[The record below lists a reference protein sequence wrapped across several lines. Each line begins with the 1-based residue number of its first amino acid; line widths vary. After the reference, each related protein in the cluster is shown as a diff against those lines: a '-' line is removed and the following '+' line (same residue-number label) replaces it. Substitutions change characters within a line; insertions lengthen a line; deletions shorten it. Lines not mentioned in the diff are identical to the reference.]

1 MVRFL
6 HVADVHLGFSKYRQE
21 NPSRTLDFFTA
32 FDSALQT
39 YAIEA
44 GVDFVLIAGDLF
56 EERMITPGILN
67 QAEYVL
73 DKVRSAGIPVLA
85 IEGNHD
91 NCPYGVKSNWL
102 RYLCEKDYLSLLEPD
117 ENGLLHPWDVETARG
132 GYIDLPCG
140 VRVIGS
146 QWYGASAPRAIQQLA
161 SQIQALPPGPRATI
175 MLFHHGLEGQ
185 VSRYQGALR
194 YEELLPLR
202 QAGVDYLAL
211 GHIHRH
217 YAVED
222 WIFNPGA
229 VEANSIQENQQQ
241 NPRGVLLVT
250 LDNGPPQAELKQD
263 YWQRPIYRYSLNLS
277 PSDTVTQVERR
288 LQDLVRRHREE
299 MAEAIVEVTLRGEVG
314 FERSELAVR
323 SLQGQ
328 LQEASHAFIFRLGF
342 AATPVAYQTYRNA
355 TAEPPPRALIEE
367 QVFADLLASVAE
379 YRDRAEPLAK
389 VLMHLKEDL
398 LQPNVNIPDLY
409 QWLAD
414 FSSANGTRGV
424 DCPMDQLASGR
435 L

>member
-6 HVADVHLGFSKYRQE
+6 HVADVHLGFNKYRQD
-21 NPSRTLDFFTA
+21 NPNRIFDFFKA

-39 YAIEA
+39 YAIET

-56 EERMITPGILN
+56 EERMITPGVLN

-73 DKVRSAGIPVLA
+73 DKVRSAGIAVLA

-102 RYLCEKDYLSLLEPD
+102 RYLCEKDYLYLLEPD
-117 ENGLLHPWDVETARG
+117 ESGQLQPWDSEAAQG

-146 QWYGASAPRAIQQLA
+146 RWYGASAPRAIQELA
-161 SQIQALPPGPRATI
+161 SQIQALPPAAGATI
-175 MLFHHGLEGQ
+175 LLFHHGLEGQ

-194 YEELLPLR
+194 YNELLPLR

-222 WIFNPGA
+222 WIFNPGS

-250 LDNGPPQAELKQD
+250 LNDQGPPQAELKRD
-263 YWQRPIYRYSLNLS
+263 YWQRPIHRYTLTLT
-277 PSDTVTQVERR
+277 PSDTVSHVESQ
-288 LQDLVRRHREE
+288 LQQLVQRHRAD
-299 MAEAIVEVTLRGEVG
+299 MAEAIVEVTLKGEVG
-314 FERSELAVR
+314 FERGDLSVR

-328 LQEASHAFIFRLGF
+328 LQETANAFIFRVGF
-342 AATPVAYQTYRNA
+342 AATPVAYQTYRDA
-355 TAEPPPRALIEE
+355 MAEPPPRAQIEE
-367 QVFADLLASVAE
+367 QVFTDLLASVAE
-379 YRDRAEPLAK
+379 YRDRAESLAK

-398 LQPNVNIPDLY
+398 LQPNANIPDLY
-409 QWLAD
+409 KWLAD
-414 FSSANGTRGV
+414 LSLES
-424 DCPMDQLASGR
+424 
-435 L
+435 

>member
-1 MVRFL
+1 MPKSLAIAPRRQCEMVRFL
-6 HVADVHLGFSKYRQE
+6 HVADVHLGFNKYRQE
-21 NPSRTLDFFTA
+21 NPNRTFDFFTA

-44 GVDFVLIAGDLF
+44 QVDFVLIAGDLF
-56 EERMITPGILN
+56 EERLITPGILN

-102 RYLCEKDYLSLLEPD
+102 RYLCEKDYLYLLEPD
-117 ENGLLHPWDVETARG
+117 ESGQLQPWDAEAARG
-132 GYIDLPCG
+132 GYMDLPCG

-161 SQIQALPPGPRATI
+161 SQIQALPPAAGATI
-175 MLFHHGLEGQ
+175 LLFHHGLEGQ

-194 YEELLPLR
+194 YNELLPLR

-222 WIFNPGA
+222 WIFNPGS

-250 LDNGPPQAELKQD
+250 LEKGSPQAELKRD
-263 YWQRPIYRYSLNLS
+263 YWQRPIHRYTLTLT
-277 PSDTVTQVERR
+277 PSDTVSHVESQ
-288 LQDLVRRHREE
+288 LQQLVQRHRSD
-299 MAEAIVEVTLRGEVG
+299 MAEAIVEVTLKGEVG
-314 FERSELAVR
+314 FERGDLSVR
-323 SLQGQ
+323 SLQEQ
-328 LQEASHAFIFRLGF
+328 LQEAANAFIFRLGF
-342 AATPVAYQTYRNA
+342 AATPVAYQTYRDA
-355 TAEPPPRALIEE
+355 TAEPPPRAQIEE
-367 QVFADLLASVAE
+367 QVFTDLLASVAE

-389 VLMHLKEDL
+389 VLMHIKEDL
-398 LQPNVNIPDLY
+398 LQPNANIPDLY

-414 FSSANGTRGV
+414 LSLES
-424 DCPMDQLASGR
+424 
-435 L
+435 